1 MEAAT
6 GRLFHRPT
14 GHLVS
19 LADSQQ
25 TNQSEVDDFQ
35 GESYE
40 YESTNVEQ
48 KTKAVTAPKQPSSD
62 KRKVASSKSK
72 VPSKSQTNEES
83 EISNDD
89 ILSQQEQIL
98 AQLAENGDVVDL
110 NTLFPGV
117 SVTEVSPGV
126 CLVTKPNG
134 DRFNVSYANYIN
146 CCLNVLQKI
155 FILASVTLI
164 RCITF

>member
-25 TNQSEVDDFQ
+25 ANQSEVDFQ

-40 YESTNVEQ
+40 YESTNAEQ

-62 KRKVASSKSK
+62 RRKGASSKSK
-72 VPSKSQTNEES
+72 APSKSQTNEES
-83 EISNDD
+83 EINNDD

-134 DRFNVSYANYIN
+134 DRFNVSYTNHID
-146 CCLNVLQKI
+146 CCLDVLKR
-155 FILASVTLI
+155 ILILPSVTY
-164 RCITF
+164 